1 MKNLLLSLLVLL
13 LSLGNSFS
21 QASFQ
26 TQDISIQW
34 ECSPQMSQRQG
45 GITYYTCNYQK
56 AGEVYIF
63 SISVN
68 DISGDLTQFASTRE
82 DYVSSF
88 LAKFKQGVSSSGGKM
103 ISTGQILTQNSV
115 QYSSI
120 TKVDSELTLKEC
132 TAAFILGKNAYMI
145 NLVGDVANAKVESE
159 FLTLVKSIK
168 SN

>member
-1 MKNLLLSLLVLL
+1 MKNLLLTLYLLL

-26 TQDISIQW
+26 NQDISIQW

-68 DISGDLTQFASTRE
+68 DISADLTQFASTRE
-82 DYVSSF
+82 TYVSSF
-88 LAKFKQGVSSSGGKM
+88 LAKIKQGVSSSGGKI
-103 ISTGQILTQNSV
+103 ISNGQILSQNSI
-115 QYSSI
+115 QYTSI
-120 TKVDSELTLKEC
+120 TRVDSELTLKEC
-132 TAAFILGKNAYMI
+132 TAAFILGRKAFMV

-168 SN
+168 LN